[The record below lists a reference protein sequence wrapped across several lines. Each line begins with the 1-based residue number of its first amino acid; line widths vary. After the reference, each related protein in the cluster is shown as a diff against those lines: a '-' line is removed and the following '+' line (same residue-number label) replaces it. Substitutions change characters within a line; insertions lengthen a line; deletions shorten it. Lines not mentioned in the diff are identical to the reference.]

1 MNTPLHRSVSRSA
14 WFWLLLILSLAAA
27 AVGGWLIS
35 GQVSTMTATLLD
47 GTATGV
53 EVYVGQSLIVVGASV
68 LGAGVLGILIAV
80 ALLAA
85 QALVPM
91 PVPSVVTPPT
101 SEEPE
106 TVDEGA
112 LVREPVAVDEGAA
125 VKPSAEKPSAVDA
138 ADGDDQNGSSGST
151 ATATKINVK

>member
-1 MNTPLHRSVSRSA
+1 MNTPLTPTSSRTVA
-14 WFWLLLILSLAAA
+14 RTVWFWLLLTLSLAAA

-53 EVYVGQSLIVVGASV
+53 EVYVGQSLIVVGAAV

-85 QALVPM
+85 QALVPA
-91 PVPSVVTPPT
+91 PVSPVVEDVAIV
-101 SEEPE
+101 EEPVVAE
-106 TVDEGA
+106 DAAIVTEPAIVA
-112 LVREPVAVDEGAA
+112 EPVIDDGTSAA
-125 VKPSAEKPSAVDA
+125 EAAE
-138 ADGDDQNGSSGST
+138 DQNGSSGST

>member
-1 MNTPLHRSVSRSA
+1 MNTPLSPTSSRTVA
-14 WFWLLLILSLAAA
+14 RTVWFWLLLTLSLAAV

-53 EVYVGQSLIVVGASV
+53 EVYVGQSLIVVGAAV

-85 QALVPM
+85 QALVPA
-91 PVPSVVTPPT
+91 PVSPVVEDVAIV
-101 SEEPE
+101 EEPVVAE
-106 TVDEGA
+106 DAAIVA
-112 LVREPVAVDEGAA
+112 EPVIDDETSAAETAGAA
-125 VKPSAEKPSAVDA
+125 GAAE
-138 ADGDDQNGSSGST
+138 DQNGSSGST